1 MTNMG
6 SMLAT
11 NKHLDVK
18 DYLVSKSGLFFA
30 IMQADGNFCVYR
42 GSGPDNNY
50 GLLWC
55 TKKTARG
62 GRFFAIMQA
71 DGNFVIYKGKPGDK
85 RGHVWSH
92 KKTAPG
98 GEFYAIIQDDG
109 NFCVYKGKRPE
120 ANQGRPVWCSKVTDE
135 VKDVEMS
142 KIDYDLDGKMTL
154 NSPDQ
159 NVYQHTVHNETG
171 VTQTSSISGS
181 FSVTKSSGWSN
192 SLGVNVTVKAS
203 GEVKVPV
210 FANGKVEVS
219 AGVTNTFT
227 FNKSEST
234 TETYSFTVPVSV
246 PPHSAIN
253 CLITTTRTTIIVPY
267 TLTGIFIL
275 KTGARIPG
283 SMSGLYTGE
292 DSHDQTVKMISLKP
306 GTLRI
311 QIKKQA
317 LKVKQIQ
324 GDSLRAHGRT
334 KGKGK
339 IAVRLD

>member
-1 MTNMG
+1 MANKG
-6 SMLAT
+6 PVLAT
-11 NKHLDVK
+11 NKHLSVN

-62 GRFFAIMQA
+62 GQFFAIMQT
-71 DGNFVIYKGKPGDK
+71 DGNFVIYKGKPGGK
-85 RGHVWSH
+85 RAHLWSH

-98 GEFYAIIQDDG
+98 GEFYATIQDDG
-109 NFCVYKGKRPE
+109 NFCVYQGKRPE
-120 ANQGRPVWCSKVTDE
+120 ENRGRPVWCSKVIDE

-142 KIDYDLDGKMTL
+142 KIDYDLDGKKTL

-171 VTQTSSISGS
+171 VTQTSSIGGS

-192 SLGVNVTVKAS
+192 SLGVNITVKAS

-227 FNKSEST
+227 FNKSESK
-234 TETYSFTVPVSV
+234 TETYTFNVPVSV
-246 PPHSAIN
+246 PPHSTIN

-267 TLTGIFIL
+267 TLTGVFVL
-275 KTGARIPG
+275 KSGARVPG

-292 DSHDQTVKMISLKP
+292 DSHDQTIKMISLKP
-306 GTLRI
+306 DTLRI

-317 LKVKQIQ
+317 LKVKKIQ
-324 GDSLRAHGRT
+324 SDSFLARGRT
-334 KGKGK
+334 KRT
-339 IAVRLD
+339 AVK